1 MIKLNEQFQTKSTTI
16 MKNLKESLENWPED
30 NADTLER
37 VVSSIITGTPFWDV
51 SAEEV
56 VVYTNNYKKES
67 IKDSLQNYVLTKL
80 NNGVNGI
87 RLNFIFELEEFDK
100 FSYSN
105 FIQTLNEND
114 GNLIHE
120 ELKSYLAEF
129 LEFEQ
134 DSYGLNVG
142 IDTINDPM
150 EYGEL
155 VKVTAVIVI
164 P

>member
-30 NADTLER
+30 NTDTLEQ
-37 VVSSIITGTPFWDV
+37 VVSSVITGTPFWDV
-51 SAEEV
+51 TAEE

-87 RLNFIFELEEFDK
+87 QLHFIFELEEFDK

-134 DSYGLNVG
+134 DSYGLNVN
-142 IDTINDPM
+142 IKTINDPM
-150 EYGEL
+150 DYGEL

>member
-1 MIKLNEQFQTKSTTI
+1 M
-16 MKNLKESLENWPED
+16 
-30 NADTLER
+30 
-37 VVSSIITGTPFWDV
+37 
-51 SAEEV
+51 
-56 VVYTNNYKKES
+56 
-67 IKDSLQNYVLTKL
+67 LTKL

-87 RLNFIFELEEFDK
+87 RLHFIFELEEFDK
-100 FSYSN
+100 FSYSD
-105 FIQTLNEND
+105 FINTLNKND

-120 ELKSYLAEF
+120 ELKSHLAEF
-129 LEFEQ
+129 LEFKQ

-142 IDTINDPM
+142 IDIINDPM

>member
-1 MIKLNEQFQTKSTTI
+1 MKIGLIYAPDCQDEEKLETCSCG
-16 MKNLKESLENWPED
+16 NLATRDANTYCSD
-30 NADTLER
+30 
-37 VVSSIITGTPFWDV
+37 
-51 SAEEV
+51 
-56 VVYTNNYKKES
+56 
-67 IKDSLQNYVLTKL
+67 
-80 NNGVNGI
+80 
-87 RLNFIFELEEFDK
+87 FI
-100 FSYSN
+100 N
-105 FIQTLNEND
+105 TLNKND

-142 IDTINDPM
+142 IDIINDPM